1 MQEHGNV
8 NRDMKTLIRNQKEIL
23 KIKNTVKEV
32 KNTFDRLISRPDV
45 AKERIGELED
55 KSIKVSLTDT
65 QREKKN
71 DKDRTEY
78 PRTVRQFQKV

>member
-1 MQEHGNV
+1 
-8 NRDMKTLIRNQKEIL
+8 MKM
-23 KIKNTVKEV
+23 KNA
-32 KNTFDRLISRPDV
+32 FDKLISSHDTNE
-45 AKERIGELED
+45 ERIGELED